1 MSALRQRPRDPL
13 GYGDTGP
20 YVLRQIEHLQRTM
33 LHHDTKLMQHDERLH
48 RIERRPPPSRRKEHS
63 TMEDTIWAAIRS
75 NWTKIVAAIFLL
87 GMAWAKFSGYLPH
100 GLATFLQGIA
110 TS

>member
-1 MSALRQRPRDPL
+1 
-13 GYGDTGP
+13 
-20 YVLRQIEHLQRTM
+20 
-33 LHHDTKLMQHDERLH
+33 
-48 RIERRPPPSRRKEHS
+48 
-63 TMEDTIWAAIRS
+63 MEDTIWAAIRS

-100 GLATFLQGIA
+100 GLATFLRGIA